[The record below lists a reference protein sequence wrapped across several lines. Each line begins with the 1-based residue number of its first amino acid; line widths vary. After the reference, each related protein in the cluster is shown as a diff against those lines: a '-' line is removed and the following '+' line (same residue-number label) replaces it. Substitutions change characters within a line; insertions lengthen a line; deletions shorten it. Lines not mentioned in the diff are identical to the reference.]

1 MACTGASLAFYF
13 TVTEVAYKAMTFFHR
28 RFRNLHEV
36 PILSLTKQFSTG
48 ILFM

>member
-1 MACTGASLAFYF
+1 MVCTGANLAFYF
-13 TVTEVAYKAMTFFHR
+13 TPTEDVYNAMTFFQR
-28 RFRNLHEV
+28 RFRNLHGV